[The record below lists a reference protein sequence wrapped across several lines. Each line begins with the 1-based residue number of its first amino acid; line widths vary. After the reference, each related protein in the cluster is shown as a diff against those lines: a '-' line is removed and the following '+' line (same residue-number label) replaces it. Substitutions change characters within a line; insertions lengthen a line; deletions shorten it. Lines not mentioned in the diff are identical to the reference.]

1 MRRVG
6 VVGIGNM
13 GAGIAH
19 NLREG
24 KFEVVLYSKR
34 CGDPLFEPE
43 RDETF
48 GPLMEKGCRVAKTLR
63 EVGEFSQVVITS
75 VPMPEDFLA
84 VCTGDEGL
92 IASMKEGS
100 YIIDTSTID
109 VETTRRVHSIAG
121 DKGIRTLDAPV
132 SGGPAGARNGTMTIM
147 AGGDKEDFDACLPIF
162 ECIGGNINY
171 MGRIGT
177 GQMVKLCNQAISA
190 SQSAV
195 MGEVFV
201 TGIKAGLGLEDM
213 ANVIRASSGNCW
225 MLENFFPETVFKNK
239 FDPPRFALR
248 MMLKDIDLYMRTA
261 RALGVPSIVSG
272 TVMQMFTAA
281 MAMGNGE
288 LDVTSVVQVAEK
300 LGEQKILS
308 DGENNG

>member
-1 MRRVG
+1 
-6 VVGIGNM
+6 
-13 GAGIAH
+13 
-19 NLREG
+19 
-24 KFEVVLYSKR
+24 
-34 CGDPLFEPE
+34 
-43 RDETF
+43 
-48 GPLMEKGCRVAKTLR
+48 
-63 EVGEFSQVVITS
+63 
-75 VPMPEDFLA
+75 
-84 VCTGDEGL
+84 
-92 IASMKEGS
+92 
-100 YIIDTSTID
+100 
-109 VETTRRVHSIAG
+109 
-121 DKGIRTLDAPV
+121 
-132 SGGPAGARNGTMTIM
+132 MTIM

-201 TGIKAGLGLEDM
+201 TGIKAGLGLEDHGQCDS
-213 ANVIRASSGNCW
+213 APAPASCW